1 MMTLRKMLPVA
12 IAAAV
17 VGCFAVPGNL
27 SAATG
32 EIVTFTASGTFS
44 TPATSG
50 SDTLK
55 LAGEPFSV
63 TISASTATPPYKH
76 GPNWA
81 AFHQL
86 KLTGTV
92 HSGLLGTSP
101 ISIASGEASIIQA
114 FAPTQYDLFTMEAPV
129 QVVGIALTIKAVIV
143 LPYGTFV
150 QNPLLQPFSAIALA
164 PGNATMTYSDSSAD
178 TVLGIATGSLSG
190 TVPTSPAVSQ
200 VFLHSNGMTA
210 VTTHVDGSS
219 TETSLRSGP
228 LMLGPSS
235 DTVNLKL
242 YATGLSGA
250 SSVHAQIAGE
260 EVPVVYAG
268 ASQFAGLDELI
279 VRVPQSMAGRGITDV
294 TFTAD
299 GKTAEPVAVTV
310 Q

>member
-1 MMTLRKMLPVA
+1 MTLRKMLSVA
-12 IAAAV
+12 IAVAA

-32 EIVTFTASGTFS
+32 EIVTYTASGTFA

-50 SDTLK
+50 ADTLK

-76 GPNWA
+76 GSNWA

-114 FAPTQYDLFTMEAPV
+114 FDPTQYDLFTMEAPV

-150 QNPLLQPFSAIALA
+150 QNPLLQPFSPIALA

-178 TVLGIATGSLSG
+178 TVLGIATGTLVA
-190 TVPTSPAVSQ
+190 TVPSSPAVSPA
-200 VFLHSNGMTA
+200 FLHSNGMAA
-210 VTTHVDGSS
+210 VVTHGDGTSS
-219 TETSLRSGP
+219 ESSLSAGR
-228 LMLGPSS
+228 LVLGPSS

-268 ASQFAGLDELI
+268 ASHFAGLDELI
-279 VRVPQSMAGRGITDV
+279 VRVPPSMAGRGATNV

-299 GKTAEPVAVTV
+299 GQTAGPVSVHI